1 MEITIFEKLDMWWSS
16 LPQKDVVAICIIV
29 PICWV
34 ITILLYQLLS
44 AVIEN
49 VSLLTSAK
57 IEIWKFKKLNN
68 YGKDNNQ

>member
-16 LPQKDVVAICIIV
+16 LPQKDTIAICVIV
-29 PICWV
+29 PMIWV
-34 ITILLYQLLS
+34 ITILIYS
-44 AVIEN
+44 FFD
-49 VSLLTSAK
+49 AK